1 MWKNMFQNISKDLS
15 DNQNEYNQERIKV
28 NTRDVLKE
36 LFAKQNIILYIVTFL
51 ISMVGFNT
59 NSYLF
64 SFVPFGLAIIAGALS
79 NNRPIGIMYVLSLIG
94 TFIKFGFN
102 NLLIYFITSLVFF
115 VSILLIRPR
124 IEENVNEQKK
134 IGGHLFFSV
143 ILIQIIT
150 MFFDTF
156 YVFELLSSIMLGMT
170 TYIFYKIFVNSINMI
185 INFGTKM
192 IYLERPY
199 N

>member
-1 MWKNMFQNISKDLS
+1 MPIIIPAFGVNPIEVSTHLPFSIAVTLPPFPKWQTITLMFSLS
-15 DNQNEYNQERIKV
+15 
-28 NTRDVLKE
+28 
-36 LFAKQNIILYIVTFL
+36 
-51 ISMVGFNT
+51 
-59 NSYLF
+59 
-64 SFVPFGLAIIAGALS
+64 PFGLAIIAGALS

-94 TFIKFGFN
+94 TFVRFGFN
-102 NLLIYFITSLVFF
+102 NLLIYFVTSLVFF
-115 VSILLIRPR
+115 VLILLIRPR

-143 ILIQIIT
+143 TLVQIIT

-185 INFGTKM
+185 INFETKRAFTIEEVMGTSLLLSSLRKDSASM
-192 IYLERPY
+192 C
-199 N
+199 

>member
-1 MWKNMFQNISKDLS
+1 MFQNISKDLS

-28 NTRDVLKE
+28 NTKDVLKK

-79 NNRPIGIMYVLSLIG
+79 NNRPIGIMYILSLIG

-124 IEENVNEQKK
+124 IEENVNEQK
-134 IGGHLFFSV
+134 
-143 ILIQIIT
+143 
-150 MFFDTF
+150 
-156 YVFELLSSIMLGMT
+156 
-170 TYIFYKIFVNSINMI
+170 N
-185 INFGTKM
+185 
-192 IYLERPY
+192 
-199 N
+199 